1 MKSLLTFLIISTACF
16 QIAFARIGE
25 TVAECDKRYGAC
37 REASLDGS
45 FKEYSVNRLLVTC
58 IFVDAKCVIVTY
70 AIRWSSPVIQ
80 APIGKDRRF
89 SEEQATRLLNLNGN
103 GAAWVQKSKLTFTNG
118 NDGIYETADGK
129 LQALVNFTGVKIETV
144 ESYRSRLAGM
154 SDEVIDQ
161 ALVGI
166 GAKGGGPIKSL
177 VEGSAPSF
185 HVSGVV
191 VEYDSAAARGQRIR
205 SVTMRDGRPLNDRR
219 EYRVAMS
226 DFMAG
231 GEDGLALAGSAAGS
245 PWSSMCSNRGYPCCP
260 ACRAP
265 RCSGPGVA

>member
-166 GAKGGGPIKSL
+166 GAKGGGPALQTAKFPLSKEEQENL
-177 VEGSAPSF
+177 
-185 HVSGVV
+185 
-191 VEYDSAAARGQRIR
+191 DSDVRMKALQENVQKMEIERKAHFEAIQANLEKLKTENKAAF
-205 SVTMRDGRPLNDRR
+205 
-219 EYRVAMS
+219 E
-226 DFMAG
+226 
-231 GEDGLALAGSAAGS
+231 AL
-245 PWSSMCSNRGYPCCP
+245 PKN
-260 ACRAP
+260 
-265 RCSGPGVA
+265 